1 MADHAPSPAPRG
13 FEDHKATYEAF
24 LKFST
29 AGSLVCLF
37 IVVALVIF
45 RFVNNPLNLVLG
57 FGGIIVG
64 LVASLLALRMGG
76 KWLIPVVLLALYILM
91 AAATVHMS

>member
-1 MADHAPSPAPRG
+1 MADHAPSPEPRG

-29 AGSLVCLF
+29 AGALHCLF

-45 RFVNNPLNLVLG
+45 RFVGNPLNIVLG
-57 FGGIIVG
+57 FGVILVG
-64 LVASLLALRMGG
+64 LISTLLALRMGG
-76 KWLIPVVLLALYILM
+76 KWMIPVVLLVLYILL
-91 AAATVHMS
+91 AAANVHLS